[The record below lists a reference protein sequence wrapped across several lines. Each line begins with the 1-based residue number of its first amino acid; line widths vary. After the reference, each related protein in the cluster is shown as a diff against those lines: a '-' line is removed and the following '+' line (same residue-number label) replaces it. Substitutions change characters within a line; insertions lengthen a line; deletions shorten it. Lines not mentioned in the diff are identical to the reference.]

1 MRPFIALLLVSA
13 LFGCGDRSAQTH
25 RAPVSRP
32 HPNTPY
38 PWTGQ
43 EWETDIVI
51 DGPQSDQ
58 DAVRSFIYYL
68 RRNDGLDPFGGTN
81 DRYKGRV
88 FWDADVWV
96 FPALA
101 LIDPDLARRIPE
113 FRAQTAQYAQ
123 ILTCEAL
130 GGRYTQEAERMRTM
144 GGNIVDS
151 SLPMR
156 IGWEVDATGDDPTDA
171 PTGRQEHAGGAVVLG
186 LRWASALGLAPEVSA
201 QDVGRAVALWYVQRS
216 TKRPDGL
223 HEVRDVVSVDEWHEG
238 DNCLYTNAI
247 AEWVVREYA
256 DPEMRFK
263 LPRNSRGELVAYEGD
278 TEKAYQQAAAAL
290 ILWPLEREDLVDD
303 PIAFIERF
311 EGKEAP
317 TGPAMSKSVYAL
329 IRARYGDADTA
340 LDKWRDSWKTYT
352 TKGLQ
357 FCEKAGREDLTY
369 FNTGAAGCLN
379 AVIYGFIGARIV
391 DDASKDAAK
400 IELEDGM
407 WLVFRPNLPR
417 EWKRVTFKGMTVL
430 GEKYDVVCEGRTAT
444 VVTK

>member
-1 MRPFIALLLVSA
+1 M
-13 LFGCGDRSAQTH
+13 
-25 RAPVSRP
+25 
-32 HPNTPY
+32 
-38 PWTGQ
+38 
-43 EWETDIVI
+43 I

-68 RRNDGLDPFGGTN
+68 KENEGHDPFGGTN

-101 LIDPDLARRIPE
+101 LIDPALARKIPE
-113 FRAQTAQYAQ
+113 FRIASSSHSQVV
-123 ILTCEAL
+123 TCAEL
-130 GGRYTQEAERMRTM
+130 GFDRDAARLSSM
-144 GGNIVDS
+144 GVDFVDP
-151 SLPMR
+151 SLPLKFA
-156 IGWEVDATGDDPTDA
+156 WEVDTFGADTILA
-171 PTGRQEHAGGAVVLG
+171 PTGKQEHVSGGVVWG
-186 LRWASALGLAPEVSA
+186 LQLADDLGLAPHSRVE
-201 QDVGRAVALWYVQRS
+201 DIGVGVARYFMDRS
-216 TKRPDGL
+216 SVYIRDARQIK
-223 HEVRDVVSVDEWHEG
+223 DVVSVDEWHEG

-247 AEWVVREYA
+247 ADWTIKKYFGWDMKFE
-256 DPEMRFK
+256 F
-263 LPRNSRGELVAYEGD
+263 PRNARGELVAYEGD

-303 PIAFIERF
+303 PIKFIERF

-329 IRARYGDADTA
+329 IRARYGDADVA
-340 LDKWRDSWKTYT
+340 LKKWRDSWKTYT
-352 TKGLQ
+352 TYELL

-391 DDASKDAAK
+391 DDASKDSAK
-400 IELEDGM
+400 IALKNGR

-417 EWKRVTFKGMTVL
+417 DWKRVTFMGMTVL
-430 GEKYDVVCEGRTAT
+430 GKKYDVVCEGRTAT
-444 VVTK
+444 IAAK